1 MMTTNWKQIFPYLL
15 IACCCITLNVSHVKA
30 EIEAP
35 DGRVAVKA
43 DSATVFARMSENSE
57 AVKTLK
63 KGDLITVEFEIEG
76 ADGAWC
82 GIVEEGRTTITGY
95 IQCKYLEQRE
105 LQKMR
110 WRPVGLSVGSAD
122 SNITKVTIVRNQVL
136 VPVLLGYKEKT
147 VEALLL
153 LDTGASIS
161 VINTETADK
170 LDINRAETTI
180 SAGQVVGGGLILIF
194 IAKLNHITVGPHT
207 KTGMQ
212 IGVVTHEGPPVR
224 FDGLL
229 GMDFLRDKKYSIDFN
244 NQTVQWE

>member
-1 MMTTNWKQIFPYLL
+1 MTTHLKQIFTYIL
-15 IACCCITLNVSHVKA
+15 IVCCCITLTVPYVKA
-30 EIEAP
+30 EGDAP
-35 DGRVAVKA
+35 SGRVAVKT
-43 DSATVFARMSENSE
+43 DSATVFSRMSENST

-63 KGDLITVEFEIEG
+63 KGDVIIVEFEIEG

-82 GIVEEGRTTITGY
+82 GIVEEGQTNTTGY
-95 IQCKYLEQRE
+95 IQCNYLEQGG
-105 LQKMR
+105 LQKIR
-110 WRPVGLSVGSAD
+110 WRSAGPSADSAD
-122 SNITKVTIVRNQVL
+122 SNTTKVTIVRNQVL
-136 VPVLLGYKEKT
+136 VPVLLGHKDKT

-161 VINTETADK
+161 VINTEIADK
-170 LDINRAETTI
+170 LDINRAETTV

-229 GMDFLRDKKYSIDFN
+229 GMDFLRDKKYSIDFK
-244 NQTVQWE
+244 NQIVNWE

>member
-1 MMTTNWKQIFPYLL
+1 MTTRWKQIFAYLL
-15 IACCCITLNVSHVKA
+15 LACFCMPPYVSQVKA

-35 DGRVAVKA
+35 GGRVAVKA

-63 KGDLITVEFEIEG
+63 KGDMITVEFEIEG

-82 GIVEEGRTTITGY
+82 GIVEEGQITTTGY
-95 IQCKYLEQRE
+95 IQCKYLERGE

-110 WRPVGLSVGSAD
+110 WRPAGLSVGSAD
-122 SNITKVTIVRNQVL
+122 SNTTKVTILRNQVL

-170 LDINRAETTI
+170 LDINPAETRI

-212 IGVVTHEGPPVR
+212 IGVVAHEGPPVR

-229 GMDFLRDKKYSIDFN
+229 GMDFLHDKKYTIDFK
-244 NQTVQWE
+244 NQMVNWE